1 MKIDTG
7 FTMYVREDLPTIEY
21 GRSGETEWLT
31 MEDVTMFISK
41 RGKKVLGQLIT
52 NLNSIY
58 INLEDEE
65 VAE

>member
-1 MKIDTG
+1 METG

-21 GRSGETEWLT
+21 GRSGNTEWLS
-31 MEDVTMFISK
+31 MEDVTMFISS
-41 RGKKVLGQLIT
+41 RGRKVIGQLIT

-65 VAE
+65 VVE

>member
-1 MKIDTG
+1 METN

-21 GRSGETEWLT
+21 GRSGNTEWLT
-31 MEDVTMFISK
+31 MEDVTLFISN
-41 RGKKVLGQLIT
+41 RGRKVIGQMIT

-65 VAE
+65 VTG